1 MQNALY
7 NKKRLST
14 CWSMLLLAAWLG
26 GVATAQTVYRT
37 GPVEGFRDGAKH
49 YRDGSG
55 RTDYECYTPEQTVGI
70 ADNVLLYQR
79 ANGGWPANWDP
90 LRVLAPEEAV
100 RRGDAR
106 ILRLQVVVDG
116 TPAVWAGQYD
126 RQTLQ
131 PTQGRCFELPGLV
144 SAESVEAVRCLM
156 SIEPPAPEMV
166 RAIEG
171 AVCWFERSKTRAI
184 RIDTIPIEPV
194 RYQRH
199 TATTDRIVV
208 EDPGAPPV
216 WVRFYEV
223 DMNRPFMANRDGK
236 KVYALADVHQERRTG
251 YGWYTYAPAALLDHD
266 HPAWRR
272 RWASP

>member
-26 GVATAQTVYRT
+26 GVATVQTVYRT
-37 GPVEGFRDGAKH
+37 GPVEGFRDDAKH

-79 ANGGWPANWDP
+79 ANGGWLANWDP

-144 SAESVEAVRCLM
+144 SAESVEVVRCLM

-171 AVCWFERSKTRAI
+171 LYAGLNARRFAASASKRYLSSRSGTSATRQRQTALSSKTR
-184 RIDTIPIEPV
+184 V
-194 RYQRH
+194 R
-199 TATTDRIVV
+199 
-208 EDPGAPPV
+208 
-216 WVRFYEV
+216 
-223 DMNRPFMANRDGK
+223 RPSGSVSTR
-236 KVYALADVHQERRTG
+236 
-251 YGWYTYAPAALLDHD
+251 
-266 HPAWRR
+266 
-272 RWASP
+272 SI